1 MSSSLAQWSAL
12 VGFLLPL
19 LVAFVQRQHW
29 SNNVR
34 TIVGVAACAI
44 AAILTTWIEGNLNL
58 HNFGQ
63 SVIVIFM
70 MTKTSYLAVWK
81 PTGTTQTIEQS
92 SPGNSNP

>member
-19 LVAFVQRQHW
+19 IVAKIQNTHW
-29 SNNVR
+29 SNELR
-34 TIVGVAACAI
+34 TAVGVAACAV
-44 AAILTTWIEGNLNL
+44 AAIVTTWIEGNLNV

-81 PTGTTQTIEQS
+81 PSGTTKVLERTDV
-92 SPGNSNP
+92 NN